1 MLMLAEHILDSKA
14 GDEPA
19 SFRDRH
25 EEALLAH
32 LKVKQ
37 AGHVGGAKASTRRAG
52 GSTAWRRAAA
62 KKPPVAARKGAPARE
77 RA

>member
-1 MLMLAEHILDSKA
+1 MLTVAEHIPNSKA
-14 GDEPA
+14 GGEPA
-19 SFRDRH
+19 SFRDRY

-32 LKVKQ
+32 LKAKQ
-37 AGHVGGAKASTRRAG
+37 AGHVGGAKASTRCAG

-62 KKPPVAARKGAPARE
+62 KKPVVAARKGAPARE